1 MRLFEFSN
9 DISNLRLDELL
20 PGLAAKAVGSLAN
33 GVATGTG
40 VGGALAK
47 AGAAVGMVPS
57 PTDLADVAA
66 VAANPLEFAKAAK
79 EANTLKKQL
88 QDQIKQTEQSLKD
101 LRAQLAA
108 VPSV

>member
-1 MRLFEFSN
+1 MRVSEFSN
-9 DISNLRLDELL
+9 DISNLRLDEML

-33 GVATGTG
+33 GVVSGTG

-57 PTDLADVAA
+57 PTDLADLADAAADPLA
-66 VAANPLEFAKAAK
+66 VAKAYK
-79 EANTLKKQL
+79 DANTLKKQL
-88 QDQIKQTEQSLKD
+88 QDQIKQTEASLKD

-108 VPSV
+108 VPSA